1 MPILKNILK
10 IIKSVIYRAY
20 CSYSDFKF
28 VDSSIN
34 MNSFDNRLTGD
45 SDQFRPATETTEE
58 WKNRFLKEQA
68 SASMKRQQEY
78 SAIEDRQ
85 KKERS
90 GKFIVAFDDGDH
102 FSEIGLFET
111 ISAAEEC
118 FKQEISF
125 FKEDPEEYCI
135 FEPEQWTE
143 DDCPRF
149 VIKSFD
155 ENGDEL
161 DQIFGCWIAL
171 EISND

>member
-1 MPILKNILK
+1 
-10 IIKSVIYRAY
+10 
-20 CSYSDFKF
+20 
-28 VDSSIN
+28 
-34 MNSFDNRLTGD
+34 MNSFDNRLTSD

-58 WKNRFLKEQA
+58 WKDRFLKEQA
-68 SASMKRQQEY
+68 SASIKRQQEY
-78 SAIEDRQ
+78 SAIENRQ
-85 KKERS
+85 QKERS
-90 GKFIVAFDDGDH
+90 GKFFVAFDDGDH

-118 FKQEISF
+118 FKQEINF

-155 ENGDEL
+155 ENGNEL